1 MNKVIILFVIVIKI
15 CLLNAYTFSPPIVS
29 MSSSGIN
36 SSFIYTIKNEDDKVI
51 PIDISINKFS
61 KDIDGNHIQGE
72 IVYDDFIIYPA
83 QFILDVGEKRSV
95 QVRWTGDPSADI
107 EQNYTILCKEVELP
121 QKQPKSSGFQAVVK
135 VKKNYEGR
143 LYIEPDEGSPDIIIH
158 SIGAPVNEKGEHE
171 LEIVVENIGNMHGDL
186 VAYCFEIH
194 QLNDD
199 ETGKEFETLILTYKD
214 ISKMASSILAKSK
227 RSYKLLWPEELPFG
241 KINVELR
248 KK

>member
-83 QFILDVGEKRSV
+83 QFILDVGEKR
-95 QVRWTGDPSADI
+95 
-107 EQNYTILCKEVELP
+107 
-121 QKQPKSSGFQAVVK
+121 
-135 VKKNYEGR
+135 
-143 LYIEPDEGSPDIIIH
+143 
-158 SIGAPVNEKGEHE
+158 
-171 LEIVVENIGNMHGDL
+171 
-186 VAYCFEIH
+186 
-194 QLNDD
+194 
-199 ETGKEFETLILTYKD
+199 
-214 ISKMASSILAKSK
+214 
-227 RSYKLLWPEELPFG
+227 
-241 KINVELR
+241 
-248 KK
+248 